1 MLLQALRMHLVVGVF
16 LLLAT
21 YVTADSSPAQSAYL
35 DVEERFY
42 IEWQYTDTNITIL
55 ARVNT
60 TGWFGIGFSPNG
72 GMAGADIITASVVNG
87 KPSLQVRIST

>member
-1 MLLQALRMHLVVGVF
+1 MMNAAALLV
-16 LLLAT
+16 LLIA
-21 YVTADSSPAQSAYL
+21 YAAADNPLTQSAYL

-42 IEWQYTDTNITIL
+42 IEWQYTDTNITIF
-55 ARVNT
+55 ASVNT

-87 KPSLQVRIST
+87 KPSLQVTYDSLF

>member
-1 MLLQALRMHLVVGVF
+1 MIRVLT
-16 LLLAT
+16 LLLILGEWFAGAT
-21 YVTADSSPAQSAYL
+21 VVTQSAYV

-87 KPSLQVRIST
+87 KPSLQVRKAITVLKST

>member
-1 MLLQALRMHLVVGVF
+1 MKLILSVAF
-16 LLLAT
+16 SLLLSA
-21 YVTADSSPAQSAYL
+21 YAAADNPLTQSAYL

-87 KPSLQVRIST
+87 KPSLQVRIRM